1 MYRVKYYTHEDLHSK
16 YFETLHD
23 AVMFSVYKVRTGNVY
38 AIDLIKQITPKGLDR
53 PFFNCY
59 NKRMIAT
66 FKGKLL

>member
-38 AIDLIKQITPKGLDR
+38 AIDLIK
-53 PFFNCY
+53 
-59 NKRMIAT
+59 
-66 FKGKLL
+66 